1 MPFWICGGLKL
12 LKLKG
17 AGIPEKLSQKPSES
31 RVCLI
36 GQVYGFP
43 ELDRSLEDFL
53 QYLKHFKPCVAIF
66 GIPIHSECGWWIN
79 FSR

>member
-1 MPFWICGGLKL
+1 MPFWICGELKL

-36 GQVYGFP
+36 SQVWLSRTRPIFGGF
-43 ELDRSLEDFL
+43 F
-53 QYLKHFKPCVAIF
+53 AIF
-66 GIPIHSECGWWIN
+66 EAFRILCGNIWD
-79 FSR
+79 SDS